1 MTASL
6 VRLDYQ
12 GLTFSFNED
21 GWFDATAAAA
31 HYGKRPN
38 DWLSLDETAQYVA
51 ALRELSNTGPAGISN
66 SRLIKTKRG
75 NSGGTWL
82 HPRLA
87 VPFARWLDVRFA
99 IWCDI
104 QIDGLLA
111 RRHHHFDWK
120 RARHESAASFKVMND
135 ALKLVREEQGKVTA
149 SHHYINEARLI
160 NGVLAGQ
167 FSALERDRLSES
179 DLSLLAHLEVRNSV
193 LIGRGVPYQE
203 RKLILKQH
211 AIDLRPS
218 KPAIEA
224 AA

>member
-31 HYGKRPN
+31 HYSKRVDHYLANADTQEYIGALCNVEITRKVGDFILTRRGKN
-38 DWLSLDETAQYVA
+38 
-51 ALRELSNTGPAGISN
+51 
-66 SRLIKTKRG
+66 
-75 NSGGTWL
+75 GGTWF
-82 HPRLA
+82 HPDLG
-87 VPFARWLDVRFA
+87 VHFARWLDVRFA
-99 IWCDI
+99 IWCDR
-104 QIDGLLA
+104 QIRALIAG
-111 RRHHHFDWK
+111 RHPHYDWK
-120 RARHESAASFKVMND
+120 RARHESVASFKVMND

-149 SHHYINEARLI
+149 SRHYINEARLI